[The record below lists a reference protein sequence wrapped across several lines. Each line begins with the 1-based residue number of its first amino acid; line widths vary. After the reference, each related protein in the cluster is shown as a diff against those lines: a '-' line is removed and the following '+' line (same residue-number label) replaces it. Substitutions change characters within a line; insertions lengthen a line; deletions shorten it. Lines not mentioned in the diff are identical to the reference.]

1 MSSHENLYFFNKQGD
16 ALNFRYDETTQLF
29 QGDILFDENSTDT
42 FKTYALYTLERI
54 PSFEFESPGE
64 LGTNKFQLFNEYGL
78 HFYGCKDPLNKQ
90 ITKIEPVNNDPD
102 FYSKWIYA
110 TNFESVFPVGTLI
123 IFNQSL
129 LEFTNPDQTFVVV
142 GTKKNAILII
152 STVDNSTFETTYY
165 SDYSN
170 TSLYVGKTISGIN
183 AVGVYNYIDTNYVN
197 NLSVWNEP
205 NFYDKVYRGK
215 KLNVVNSNINDGI
228 YTIKG
233 PEITDIIH
241 FEYLTTPALLPT
253 NSDLIIEVVLGT
265 DLPKLYDG
273 GLEITADSKILVTDY
288 IYYPTMLKSGQ
299 EFKVVGSVTNENFF
313 TTADTYDFTS
323 NNNIK
328 FYNLDDQ
335 VTFDGKLY
343 QCVQAYTHSHADE
356 TTRFINPGNDNT
368 HWSNPTFIRVN
379 ESTVE
384 ESLLFAQIYLTKE
397 KYYYDYGFTQ
407 SSSVTMAAA
416 AEKYKTDLD
425 IFNVDLYYDK
435 GYLKADL
442 VYPSRYAVVNFY
454 HTQVG
459 PTYSIGDEYRSF
471 ERLIEVN
478 ETLKPEFNYDY
489 SENFKYNIVFTDLDE
504 YGLKIIINKMVYE
517 EQISY
522 VYTGIGLDLPRTID
536 RTLRNWLTR
545 NYITL
550 YKLGINAEL
559 EYTYVAGGPIS
570 SVFFNSIVIK
580 TEYPNVPIDVSSV
593 LVGTTANYFIE
604 HSRVLFNDLG
614 PSLNVKINNKDYIIQ
629 TSNFYVLDINANL
642 LPLNSEIIGATAGTY
657 STIFST
663 GDTAN
668 ISVGVD
674 GKVSSIVLS
683 SVGNIGYS
691 IGATFSLDF
700 GNSSG
705 TSSIIFEVDDRDLQ
719 RKADIPKTLKSWCDL
734 YSNDLKEYGFIISNL
749 NSVLKFDIK
758 QTDVA
763 FDYTITTGKVN
774 LPGLNDY
781 KITKKIRGNHGSLV
795 ASNEVI
801 LSASSSLSFEQ
812 EGFATGM
819 VFSLNNTYWPWMN
832 QEFAIEFLDP
842 LVLNL
847 SYQGP
852 FWDYNNTICNK
863 SPFVTI
869 AFNLG
874 FGQTECDPISAT
886 EGGQF
891 NQYQFSNTQFNINF
905 YPNTYTLSEYEST
918 TNLVD
923 IKYIQLSETV
933 LSLGDDLVVHDSYSG
948 IYITTIT
955 LSGNVNSIK
964 MEFNP
969 INNYVYCLSLNKVWI
984 VDPSTNYL
992 ITSFGLTN
1000 DAVDLLVNPN
1010 NGDVY
1015 ISYSNLSEVH
1025 IFKST
1030 TFNSTPDFPI
1040 STFASTGKMA
1050 YNEFENDI
1058 YVITVDNILRI
1069 DGNTRSL
1076 QVVYNLPGVIDYIL
1090 YEPVNESIFVYDS
1103 TDLYRI
1109 DNGSLSTLS
1118 IPTQTFNDIIFNN
1131 LTGDMN
1137 ISDSSFEVTR
1147 LGLDGSIL
1155 KQTNIANY
1163 GYMALNQYDG
1173 AIYISSQNANSVVVI
1188 DSITQQLV
1196 YQNSLS
1202 APTTKII
1209 YNPDRK
1215 SIWVLQPSFNQIIE
1229 IEVGLNNDATV
1240 VVGTASYI
1248 NDNVYGTLDPNF
1260 EERDDIWL
1268 KTRDYFRRPRENF
1281 TDDYRVQYYWK
1292 WFSDNV
1298 PQFFLYDFSGDQLVR
1313 TTTGSYSYIGP
1324 KPLNNIVLNRNSN
1337 TDVSKVSVSE
1347 YQQTIFDKIE
1357 YSLSYIDDE
1366 VDISTS
1372 VEPLQLFVGFQSQ
1385 NEGALRSILQLYK
1398 KEDINFTIDTKEDTE
1413 VILQTLDVNGPD
1425 KRGLISLSSYS
1436 TEYFTDKGLKP
1447 GQHIVIYLKD
1457 KTSRT
1462 NQYISYNNGTLLKI
1476 REVYSKSLIV
1486 DFFNLTTDILDLEST
1501 TVNHPTVNDVLYLSF
1516 GIKVIDK
1523 EIGRFFTYGQTEEE
1537 DIRHKIE
1544 LGNVGKLISPEDVFI
1559 FKQYDIEEGGIDWVY
1574 LNMKRKEM
1582 LMMKHLIYPYIG
1594 SYKSIINAIN
1604 FFGYNDLQL
1613 NEYYRNIDASSE
1625 NFLKLFKVEIPDIF
1639 DNSVEGWTEN
1649 DFIRHTMPN
1658 DNFEGTN
1665 LFNLT
1670 YFITDKEGNN
1680 TLNYTLDEVIIKLQ
1694 GLKYWLKKNIIPLT
1708 HKILDITGNV
1718 YFTGGTQIQHKLQD
1732 TRIVNIYD
1740 NMTPITSKLNE
1751 AYLMP
1756 VNSGS
1761 TVYNCVLDLY
1771 SIIPDVGADKT
1782 KTGLVVP
1789 PKPFNGKALNLPD
1802 YFTIKIRTYKTYK
1815 EWVPFS
1821 SYGFGD
1827 RVSYYGKLYESVYQ
1841 RVEFNIVT
1849 GVYELVNS
1857 ANKLNSPRKYENVT
1871 PWISS
1876 QSYSETSLVEYNR
1889 DVYVLLSST
1898 QSNTTPYSDFTNNLS
1913 SSTYIWNKVT
1923 EWKEIDWNPVQ
1934 TISEFR
1940 QGNDLLPFNFTLDS
1954 NIDTY
1959 LTVEVV
1965 SDNGYGCIYN
1975 DKKNYEIRGNKD
1987 LIENNQIKDTTGPFV
2002 PFVPINQILVTRTFV
2017 PPNQI
2022 QIEPPPSIYPP
2033 GGSGNNIG
2041 GIGWGL
2047 LQNLAN
2053 QP

>member
-1 MSSHENLYFFNKQGD
+1 MSSHELYFFNKQGD

-64 LGTNKFQLFNEYGL
+64 LGTNKFQLFNEYGF
-78 HFYGCKDPLNKQ
+78 HFYGCKNALNKQ
-90 ITKIEPVNNDPD
+90 IIKIEPVNNDPN
-102 FYSKWIYA
+102 FYSKWIYGS
-110 TNFESVFPVGTLI
+110 NFESVFPVGTLI

-152 STVDNSTFETTYY
+152 STVDNSTFETNYY
-165 SDYSN
+165 GDYSN
-170 TSLYVGKTISGIN
+170 TNLYTGKTISGIN

-197 NLSVWNEP
+197 NLSPWNEP

-215 KLNVVNSNINDGI
+215 KLNVVNSKLNDGI

-241 FEYLTTPALLPT
+241 FEYSTNPVLLPSG
-253 NSDLIIEVVLGT
+253 SDLIIEVVLGT

-273 GLEITADSKILVTDY
+273 GLEITADGKILVVDY
-288 IYYPTMLKSGQ
+288 LHYPRVLKSRQ
-299 EFKVVGSVTNENFF
+299 EFKVVGSFTNENFF
-313 TTADTYDFTS
+313 TVADIFDFTS

-328 FYNLDDQ
+328 FYNVDDQ

-343 QCVQAYTHSHADE
+343 QCVQSYTHSHVDD
-356 TTRFINPGNDNT
+356 TTKFINPGNDNS
-368 HWSNPTFIRVN
+368 HWSNPTYIRVN
-379 ESTVE
+379 ESTVV
-384 ESLLFAQIYLTKE
+384 ESLLFTQIYLTRD

-407 SSSVTMAAA
+407 SSSATLASA
-416 AEKYKTDLD
+416 AEKYKDDLS

-435 GYLKADL
+435 SYLKADL

-459 PTYSIGDEYRSF
+459 PTYSIGSEYRAF

-517 EQISY
+517 EEISY

-545 NYITL
+545 NYISL

-604 HSRVLFNDLG
+604 HSRVLFNNLG
-614 PSLNVKINNKDYIIQ
+614 PSLNVKINNKDHIVQ
-629 TSNFYVLDINANL
+629 STTSSL
-642 LPLNSEIIGATAGTY
+642 STATA
-657 STIFST
+657 
-663 GDTAN
+663 
-668 ISVGVD
+668 SV
-674 GKVSSIVLS
+674 
-683 SVGNIGYS
+683 
-691 IGATFSLDF
+691 F
-700 GNSSG
+700 
-705 TSSIIFEVDDRDLQ
+705 
-719 RKADIPKTLKSWCDL
+719 DIPLTLKSWVDL
-734 YSNDLKEYGFIISNL
+734 YSNDLKEYGFLISNI

-758 QTDVA
+758 QTDVT

-781 KITKKIRGNHGSLV
+781 KITKKIKGNQGTLV

-819 VFSLNNTYWPWMN
+819 VFSLNNTYWPLMN
-832 QEFAIEFLDP
+832 QEFAVEFLDP
-842 LVLNL
+842 HVLNL

-874 FGQTECDPISAT
+874 FGQTECDPISST
-886 EGGQF
+886 GGGQF
-891 NQYQFSNTQFNINF
+891 NQYQFSDTQFNINF
-905 YPNTYTLSEYEST
+905 YPNTYAVSEYEST

-923 IKYIQLSETV
+923 IKYIQLSETI
-933 LSLGDDLVVHDSYSG
+933 LSLGDELVVHDSYSG
-948 IYITTIT
+948 TYITTIT
-955 LSGNVNSIK
+955 LPGNVNSIK

-969 INNYVYCLSLNKVWI
+969 INNYIYCLSLNKVYI

-992 ITSFGLTN
+992 LTSFSLAY
-1000 DAVDLLVNPN
+1000 DAVDLIVNPN

-1015 ISYSNLSEVH
+1015 ISYSNLSKVH

-1030 TFNSTPDFPI
+1030 TFNSVQDYTVD
-1040 STFASTGKMA
+1040 STFGNTGKMA

-1058 YVITVDNILRI
+1058 YVVTVDNILRI
-1069 DGNTRSL
+1069 DGNTRQL
-1076 QVVYNLPGVIDYIL
+1076 QVVYNLLGAINNIV
-1090 YEPVNESIFVYDS
+1090 YEPANESIFVYG
-1103 TDLYRI
+1103 TAGLYKI
-1109 DNGSLSTLS
+1109 DNGVIDLLS
-1118 IPTQTFNDIIFNN
+1118 IPTQVFNDIIYNN

-1137 ISDSSFEVTR
+1137 ISDSSFEVTK

-1155 KQTNIANY
+1155 KQTDIANY

-1173 AIYISSQNANSVVVI
+1173 AIYISSQNGNSVVVI

-1196 YQNSLS
+1196 YLNSL
-1202 APTTKII
+1202 AVPTTKII

-1215 SIWVLQPSFNQIIE
+1215 SMWVLQPSFNQIVE
-1229 IEVGLNNDATV
+1229 ILVELNNDAIV
-1240 VVGTASYI
+1240 VTATASYI
-1248 NDNVYGTLDPNF
+1248 NDNLYGTLDPNF
-1260 EERDDIWL
+1260 KERDDMWL

-1281 TDDYRVQYYWK
+1281 TNDYRVEYYWK

-1298 PQFFLYDFSGDQLVR
+1298 PQFFLYDFSGEQLSR
-1313 TTTGSYSYIGP
+1313 TTTGSYSYVGP
-1324 KPLNNIVLNRNSN
+1324 TPLNNIVLNRNSN
-1337 TDVSKVSVSE
+1337 TDISKVSISE

-1398 KEDINFTIDTKEDTE
+1398 REDINFTIDTKEETE
-1413 VILQTLDVNGPD
+1413 IILQTLDINGLD
-1425 KRGLISLSSYS
+1425 KRGLISLSNYS
-1436 TEYFTDKGLKP
+1436 TEYFTDKGLKA
-1447 GQHIVIYLKD
+1447 GQHIVIYIKD
-1457 KTSRT
+1457 KTSHI

-1476 REVYSKSLIV
+1476 REVYSKSIIV
-1486 DFFNLTTDILDLEST
+1486 DFFNLATDMLELEST
-1501 TVNHPTVNDVLYLSF
+1501 TVNHPTVNDTLYLSF
-1516 GIKVIDK
+1516 GIKVVDK

-1544 LGNVGKLISPEDVFI
+1544 LGNVGKLISPDDVFI

-1613 NEYYRNIDASSE
+1613 NEYYRNIDASSA
-1625 NFLKLFKVEIPDIF
+1625 NFLQLFKVEIPDIF

-1649 DFIRHTMPN
+1649 DFIKHTMPN
-1658 DNFEGTN
+1658 DNFEDTN

-1708 HKILDITGNV
+1708 HKILDITGSA

-1740 NMTPITSKLNE
+1740 NMTPITFKLNE

-1761 TVYNCVLDLY
+1761 TVYNCVLDFY

-1782 KTGLVVP
+1782 KTGLVIP
-1789 PKPFNGKALNLPD
+1789 PKPFNGKILNLPD
-1802 YFTIKIRTYKTYK
+1802 YFNIKIRTYKTYK
-1815 EWVPFS
+1815 EWAPFV
-1821 SYGFGD
+1821 SYDFGD
-1827 RVSYYGKLYESVYQ
+1827 RVTYYGKLYESVYQ
-1841 RVEFNIVT
+1841 TVAFNNVS
-1849 GVYELVNS
+1849 GVYELVTS
-1857 ANKLNSPRKYENVT
+1857 SNKTNSPRNYELVT
-1871 PWISS
+1871 PWVSNK
-1876 QSYSETSLVEYNR
+1876 SYLETSLVKYNR
-1889 DVYVLLSST
+1889 DIYELLSTTQST
-1898 QSNTTPYSDFTNNLS
+1898 ITPYSNFTSNLQSNT
-1913 SSTYIWNKVT
+1913 YIWKNIT
-1923 EWKEIDWNPVQ
+1923 EWREIDWDSVQ

-1940 QGNDLLPFNFTLDS
+1940 QGVDLLPFNFTIDS
-1954 NIDTY
+1954 NIDPFITI
-1959 LTVEVV
+1959 EVT
-1965 SDNGYGCIYN
+1965 SDNGYGCVYS
-1975 DKKNYEIRGNKD
+1975 DKKNYEIRGLKD
-1987 LIENNQIKDTTGPFV
+1987 LTDPYKPIETIGPFV
-2002 PFVPINQILVTRTFV
+2002 PIVINTTLPTPPTRRSSFSFLSTEEFIIF
-2017 PPNQI
+2017 P
-2022 QIEPPPSIYPP
+2022 
-2033 GGSGNNIG
+2033 
-2041 GIGWGL
+2041 
-2047 LQNLAN
+2047 
-2053 QP
+2053 

>member
-54 PSFEFESPGE
+54 PSFDFESPGE
-64 LGTNKFQLFNEYGL
+64 LGTNKFQLFNEYGFQ
-78 HFYGCKDPLNKQ
+78 FYGCTNSLNKQ
-90 ITKIEPVNNDPD
+90 INKIEPVNNDPD
-102 FYSKWIYA
+102 FYSKWIYGN
-110 TNFESVFPVGTLI
+110 NFESIFPVGTLI

-129 LEFTNPDQTFVVV
+129 LEFTNPEQTFVVV

-165 SDYSN
+165 GDYSDN
-170 TSLYVGKTISGIN
+170 SFYVGKTISGIN
-183 AVGVYNYIDTNYVN
+183 AVGIYNYIDTNYVN
-197 NLSVWNEP
+197 NLSPWNEP

-241 FEYLTTPALLPT
+241 FEYLTSPALLPT

-273 GLEITADSKILVTDY
+273 GLEITADGKILVTDY
-288 IYYPTMLKSGQ
+288 IHYPTALKSGQ

-313 TTADTYDFTS
+313 TTVDTYDFTS

-335 VTFDGKLY
+335 VTFNGKLY
-343 QCVQAYTHSHADE
+343 QCVLAYTHSHVDE
-356 TTRFINPGNDNT
+356 TTRFINPSNDNI
-368 HWSNPTFIRVN
+368 HWSNPTYIRVN
-379 ESTVE
+379 ESTVD

-407 SSSVTMAAA
+407 SSSATLAGA
-416 AEKYKTDLD
+416 AEKYKTDLS

-435 GYLKADL
+435 GYLKGDL

-478 ETLKPEFNYDY
+478 ETLLPEFNYDY

-517 EQISY
+517 EEISY

-559 EYTYVAGGPIS
+559 EYTYVPGSPIS

-604 HSRVLFNDLG
+604 HSRVLFNNLG
-614 PSLNVKINNKDYIIQ
+614 PSLNIKINNKDYIVQ
-629 TSNFYVLDINANL
+629 STTSSL
-642 LPLNSEIIGATAGTY
+642 STATA
-657 STIFST
+657 
-663 GDTAN
+663 
-668 ISVGVD
+668 SV
-674 GKVSSIVLS
+674 
-683 SVGNIGYS
+683 
-691 IGATFSLDF
+691 F
-700 GNSSG
+700 
-705 TSSIIFEVDDRDLQ
+705 
-719 RKADIPKTLKSWCDL
+719 DIPLTLKSWVDL
-734 YSNDLKEYGFIISNL
+734 YSNDLKEYGFFISNI

-763 FDYTITTGKVN
+763 FDYTIITGKVN
-774 LPGLNDY
+774 LPGLDDY
-781 KITKKIRGNHGSLV
+781 RITKKIKGNQGTLV
-795 ASNEVI
+795 TSNEVI
-801 LSASSSLSFEQ
+801 LSATSSLSFEQ

-842 LVLNL
+842 HVLNL

-874 FGQTECDPISAT
+874 FGQTECDPISST
-886 EGGQF
+886 GGGQF
-891 NQYQFSNTQFNINF
+891 NQYQFSDTQFNINF
-905 YPNTYTLSEYEST
+905 YPNTYTVTEYEST

-933 LSLGDDLVVHDSYSG
+933 LSLGDDLVIHDSYSG
-948 IYITTIT
+948 TYITTIT
-955 LSGNVNSIK
+955 LAGNTDSIK

-992 ITSFGLTN
+992 LTSFSLVYN
-1000 DAVDLLVNPN
+1000 AVDLLVNPDS
-1010 NGDVY
+1010 GDVY
-1015 ISYSNLSEVH
+1015 ISYSNLSKVH

-1030 TFNSTPDFPI
+1030 TFNSVQDYTVDSVFG
-1040 STFASTGKMA
+1040 STGKMC

-1058 YVITVDNILRI
+1058 YVVTVDNILRI
-1069 DGNTRSL
+1069 NGNTRQL
-1076 QVVYNLPGVIDYIL
+1076 QTVYNLPGVIDYIL
-1090 YEPVNESIFVYDS
+1090 YEPANESIFLYDS
-1103 TDLYRI
+1103 TNLYKI
-1109 DNGSLSTLS
+1109 DNGTLVSLSVT
-1118 IPTQTFNDIIFNN
+1118 TQVFNDIIFNN

-1137 ISDSSFEVTR
+1137 ISDSSFDVTK
-1147 LGLDGSIL
+1147 LALDGSIL
-1155 KQTNIANY
+1155 RQTNIANY

-1173 AIYISSQNANSVVVI
+1173 AIYISSQNGNSVVVI

-1196 YQNSLS
+1196 YLNSLA

-1215 SIWVLQPSFNQIIE
+1215 SMWVLQPSFNQIVE
-1229 IEVGLNNDATV
+1229 IVVELNNDATV
-1240 VVGTASYI
+1240 IVATASYI
-1248 NDNVYGTLDPNF
+1248 SDNLYGTLDPNF
-1260 EERDDIWL
+1260 KERDDMWL

-1298 PQFFLYDFSGDQLVR
+1298 PQFFLYDFSGDQLSR
-1313 TTTGSYSYIGP
+1313 TTTGSYSYIGQT
-1324 KPLNNIVLNRNSN
+1324 PLNNIVLNRNSN
-1337 TDVSKVSVSE
+1337 TDISKVSISE

-1398 KEDINFTIDTKEDTE
+1398 KEDINFTIETKEDTE

-1425 KRGLISLSSYS
+1425 KRGLISISSYS

-1457 KTSRT
+1457 KTSHI
-1462 NQYISYNNGTLLKI
+1462 NQYLSYNNGTLLKI

-1486 DFFNLTTDILDLEST
+1486 DFFNLTTDILELEST
-1501 TVNHPTVNDVLYLSF
+1501 TVNHPTENDVLYLSF

-1544 LGNVGKLISPEDVFI
+1544 LGNVGKLISPDDVFI

-1613 NEYYRNIDASSE
+1613 NEYYRNIDASSA
-1625 NFLKLFKVEIPDIF
+1625 NFLKFFKVEIPDIF

-1649 DFIRHTMPN
+1649 DFIKHTMPN
-1658 DNFEGTN
+1658 DNFEDTN

-1708 HKILDITGNV
+1708 HKILDITGNA

-1740 NMTPITSKLNE
+1740 NMTPITSKLDE

-1761 TVYNCVLDLY
+1761 TVYNCVLDFY
-1771 SIIPDVGADKT
+1771 SIIPEVGADKT
-1782 KTGLVVP
+1782 KNGLVIP
-1789 PKPFNGKALNLPD
+1789 PKPFNGKILNLPD

-1815 EWVPFS
+1815 EWAPFV
-1821 SYGFGD
+1821 SYDFGD
-1827 RVSYYGKLYESVYQ
+1827 RVTYYGKLYESIYQ
-1841 RVEFNIVT
+1841 TVEFNNLT
-1849 GVYELVNS
+1849 RVYELVQS
-1857 ANKLNSPRKYENVT
+1857 TNKVNSPRKYENVT
-1871 PWISS
+1871 SWVSN
-1876 QSYSETSLVEYNR
+1876 QSYLETSLVEYNR
-1889 DVYVLLSST
+1889 DIYVLLSPT

-1913 SSTYIWNKVT
+1913 SGTYIWKNVT
-1923 EWKEIDWNPVQ
+1923 EWKEIDWDPVQ

-1954 NIDTY
+1954 NIDPFV
-1959 LTVEVV
+1959 TVEVI

-1975 DKKNYEIRGNKD
+1975 DKKNYEIRGLKD
-1987 LIENNQIKDTTGPFV
+1987 LVEPYKPIETIGPFE
-2002 PFVPINQILVTRTFV
+2002 PIIINTNTPTLPRRSFS
-2017 PPNQI
+2017 
-2022 QIEPPPSIYPP
+2022 SIF
-2033 GGSGNNIG
+2033 
-2041 GIGWGL
+2041 
-2047 LQNLAN
+2047 LQEEVIDEIIR
-2053 QP
+2053 P

>member
-64 LGTNKFQLFNEYGL
+64 LGTNKFQLFNEYGF
-78 HFYGCKDPLNKQ
+78 HFYGCKNALNKK
-90 ITKIEPVNNDPD
+90 IIKIEPVNNDPN
-102 FYSKWIYA
+102 FYSKWIYGS
-110 TNFESVFPVGTLI
+110 NFESVFPVGTLI

-152 STVDNSTFETTYY
+152 STVDNSTFETNYY
-165 SDYSN
+165 GDYSN
-170 TSLYVGKTISGIN
+170 TNLYASKTISGID

-197 NLSVWNEP
+197 NLSPWNEP

-215 KLNVVNSNINDGI
+215 KLNIVNSKLNDGI

-241 FEYLTTPALLPT
+241 FEYLTNPVLLPSG
-253 NSDLIIEVVLGT
+253 SDLIIEVVLGT

-273 GLEITADSKILVTDY
+273 GLEITADGKILVVDY
-288 IYYPTMLKSGQ
+288 LHYPRVLKSGQ

-313 TTADTYDFTS
+313 TVADIFDFTS

-328 FYNLDDQ
+328 FYNVDDQ

-343 QCVQAYTHSHADE
+343 QCVQSYTHSHVDD
-356 TTRFINPGNDNT
+356 TTKFINPGNDNS
-368 HWSNPTFIRVN
+368 HWSNPTYIRVN
-379 ESTVE
+379 ESTVV
-384 ESLLFAQIYLTKE
+384 ESLLFAQIYLTRD

-407 SSSVTMAAA
+407 SSSATLASA
-416 AEKYKTDLD
+416 AEKYKDDLS

-435 GYLKADL
+435 SYLKADL

-459 PTYSIGDEYRSF
+459 PTYSIGTEYRAF

-545 NYITL
+545 NYISL

-604 HSRVLFNDLG
+604 HSRVLFNNLG
-614 PSLNVKINNKDYIIQ
+614 PSLNVKINNKDHIVQ
-629 TSNFYVLDINANL
+629 STTSSL
-642 LPLNSEIIGATAGTY
+642 STATA
-657 STIFST
+657 
-663 GDTAN
+663 
-668 ISVGVD
+668 SV
-674 GKVSSIVLS
+674 
-683 SVGNIGYS
+683 
-691 IGATFSLDF
+691 F
-700 GNSSG
+700 
-705 TSSIIFEVDDRDLQ
+705 
-719 RKADIPKTLKSWCDL
+719 DIPLTLKSWVDL
-734 YSNDLKEYGFIISNL
+734 YSNDLKEYGFLISNI

-781 KITKKIRGNHGSLV
+781 KITKKIKGNQGTLV

-819 VFSLNNTYWPWMN
+819 VFSLNNTYWPLMN
-832 QEFAIEFLDP
+832 QEFAVEFLDP
-842 LVLNL
+842 HVLNL

-874 FGQTECDPISAT
+874 FGQTECDPISST
-886 EGGQF
+886 GGGQF
-891 NQYQFSNTQFNINF
+891 NQYQFSDTQFNINF
-905 YPNTYTLSEYEST
+905 YPNTYTVNEYEST

-923 IKYIQLSETV
+923 IKYIQLSETI

-948 IYITTIT
+948 TYITTIT
-955 LSGNVNSIK
+955 LPNNTQSIK

-969 INNYVYCLSLNKVWI
+969 INNYIYCLSLNKVYI

-992 ITSFGLTN
+992 LTSFSLAY
-1000 DAVDLLVNPN
+1000 DAVDLIVNPV

-1015 ISYSNLSEVH
+1015 ISYSNLVH

-1030 TFNSTPDFPI
+1030 TFNSVPDFPSII
-1040 STFASTGKMA
+1040 SNFGNTGKMT

-1058 YVITVDNILRI
+1058 YVVTVDNVLRI
-1069 DGNTRSL
+1069 DGNTRVL
-1076 QVVYNLPGVIDYIL
+1076 QPGNSYYNIPGVINNIL
-1090 YEPVNESIFVYDS
+1090 YEPANESIFVYGS
-1103 TDLYRI
+1103 AGLYKI
-1109 DNGSLSTLS
+1109 DNGSLNLLS
-1118 IPTQTFNDIIFNN
+1118 IPTQIFNDIIYNN

-1137 ISDSSFEVTR
+1137 ISDSSFEVTK

-1155 KQTNIANY
+1155 KQTDIANY

-1173 AIYISSQNANSVVVI
+1173 AIYISSQNGSSVVVV

-1196 YQNSLS
+1196 YLNSLG

-1215 SIWVLQPSFNQIIE
+1215 SMWILQPSFNQIVE
-1229 IEVGLNNDATV
+1229 ILVELNNDAIV
-1240 VVGTASYI
+1240 VTATASYI
-1248 NDNVYGTLDPNF
+1248 NDNLYGTLDPNF
-1260 EERDDIWL
+1260 KERDDMWL

-1281 TDDYRVQYYWK
+1281 TNDYRVEYYWK

-1298 PQFFLYDFSGDQLVR
+1298 PQFFLYDFSGEQLSR
-1313 TTTGSYSYIGP
+1313 TTTGSYSYVGP
-1324 KPLNNIVLNRNSN
+1324 TPLNNIVLNRNSN
-1337 TDVSKVSVSE
+1337 TDISKISISE

-1398 KEDINFTIDTKEDTE
+1398 REDINFTIDTKEETE
-1413 VILQTLDVNGPD
+1413 IILQTLDINGPD
-1425 KRGLISLSSYS
+1425 KRGLISLSNYS
-1436 TEYFTDKGLKP
+1436 TEYFTDKGLKA
-1447 GQHIVIYLKD
+1447 GQHIVIYIKD
-1457 KTSRT
+1457 KTSHI

-1476 REVYSKSLIV
+1476 REVYSKSIIV
-1486 DFFNLTTDILDLEST
+1486 DFFNLATDMLELEST
-1501 TVNHPTVNDVLYLSF
+1501 TVNHPTVNDTLYLSF
-1516 GIKVIDK
+1516 GIKVVDK

-1544 LGNVGKLISPEDVFI
+1544 LGNVGKLISPDDVFI

-1613 NEYYRNIDASSE
+1613 NEYYRNIDASSA
-1625 NFLKLFKVEIPDIF
+1625 NFLQLFKVEIPDIF

-1649 DFIRHTMPN
+1649 DFIKHTMPN
-1658 DNFEGTN
+1658 DNFEDTN

-1708 HKILDITGNV
+1708 HKILDITGSA

-1740 NMTPITSKLNE
+1740 NMTPITFKLNE

-1761 TVYNCVLDLY
+1761 TVYNCVLDFY

-1782 KTGLVVP
+1782 KTGLVIP
-1789 PKPFNGKALNLPD
+1789 PKPFNGKILNLPD
-1802 YFTIKIRTYKTYK
+1802 YFNIKIRTYKTYK
-1815 EWVPFS
+1815 EWAPFV
-1821 SYGFGD
+1821 SYDFGD
-1827 RVSYYGKLYESVYQ
+1827 RVTYYGKLYESVYQ
-1841 RVEFNIVT
+1841 TVAFNNVS
-1849 GVYELVNS
+1849 GVYELAAS
-1857 ANKLNSPRKYENVT
+1857 TNKTNSPRNYELVT
-1871 PWISS
+1871 PWVSN
-1876 QSYSETSLVEYNR
+1876 QSYLETSLVKYNR
-1889 DVYVLLSST
+1889 DIYELLSTTQST
-1898 QSNTTPYSDFTNNLS
+1898 ITPYSNFTSNLQSNT
-1913 SSTYIWNKVT
+1913 YIWKNIT
-1923 EWKEIDWNPVQ
+1923 EWREIDWDSVQ

-1940 QGNDLLPFNFTLDS
+1940 QGDDLLPFNFTIDS
-1954 NIDTY
+1954 NIDPFITI
-1959 LTVEVV
+1959 EVT
-1965 SDNGYGCIYN
+1965 SDNGYGCVYS
-1975 DKKNYEIRGNKD
+1975 DKKNYEIRGLKD
-1987 LIENNQIKDTTGPFV
+1987 LTEPYKPIETIGPFV
-2002 PFVPINQILVTRTFV
+2002 PIVINTTLPTR
-2017 PPNQI
+2017 PPRRSSFSFLSTEEVMI
-2022 QIEPPPSIYPP
+2022 FP
-2033 GGSGNNIG
+2033 
-2041 GIGWGL
+2041 
-2047 LQNLAN
+2047 
-2053 QP
+2053 

>member
-64 LGTNKFQLFNEYGL
+64 LGTNKFQLFNEYGF
-78 HFYGCKDPLNKQ
+78 HFYGCKNALNKK
-90 ITKIEPVNNDPD
+90 IIKIEPVNNDPN
-102 FYSKWIYA
+102 FYSKWIYGS
-110 TNFESVFPVGTLI
+110 NFESVFPVGTLI

-152 STVDNSTFETTYY
+152 STVDNSTFETNYY
-165 SDYSN
+165 GDYSN
-170 TSLYVGKTISGIN
+170 TNLYASKTISGID

-197 NLSVWNEP
+197 NLSPWNEP

-215 KLNVVNSNINDGI
+215 KLNIVNSKLNDGI

-241 FEYLTTPALLPT
+241 FEYLTNPVLLPSG
-253 NSDLIIEVVLGT
+253 SDLIIEVVLGT

-273 GLEITADSKILVTDY
+273 GLEITADGKILVVDY
-288 IYYPTMLKSGQ
+288 LHYPRVLKSGQ

-313 TTADTYDFTS
+313 TVADIFDFTS

-328 FYNLDDQ
+328 FYNVDDQ

-343 QCVQAYTHSHADE
+343 QCVQSYTHSHVDD
-356 TTRFINPGNDNT
+356 TTKFINPGNDNS
-368 HWSNPTFIRVN
+368 HWSNPTYIRVN
-379 ESTVE
+379 ESTVV
-384 ESLLFAQIYLTKE
+384 ESLLFAQIYLTRD

-407 SSSVTMAAA
+407 SSSATLASA
-416 AEKYKTDLD
+416 AEKYKDDLS

-435 GYLKADL
+435 SYLKADL

-459 PTYSIGDEYRSF
+459 PTYSIGTEYRAF

-545 NYITL
+545 NYIGL

-604 HSRVLFNDLG
+604 HSRVLFNNLG
-614 PSLNVKINNKDYIIQ
+614 PSLNVKINNKDHIVQ
-629 TSNFYVLDINANL
+629 STTSSL
-642 LPLNSEIIGATAGTY
+642 STATA
-657 STIFST
+657 SIF
-663 GDTAN
+663 
-668 ISVGVD
+668 
-674 GKVSSIVLS
+674 
-683 SVGNIGYS
+683 
-691 IGATFSLDF
+691 
-700 GNSSG
+700 
-705 TSSIIFEVDDRDLQ
+705 
-719 RKADIPKTLKSWCDL
+719 DIPLTLKSWVDL
-734 YSNDLKEYGFIISNL
+734 YSNDLKEYGFLISNI

-781 KITKKIRGNHGSLV
+781 KITKKIKGNQGTLV

-819 VFSLNNTYWPWMN
+819 VFSLNNTYWPLMN
-832 QEFAIEFLDP
+832 QEFAVEFLDP
-842 LVLNL
+842 HVLNL

-874 FGQTECDPISAT
+874 FGQTECDPISST
-886 EGGQF
+886 GGGQF
-891 NQYQFSNTQFNINF
+891 NQYQFSDTQFNINF
-905 YPNTYTLSEYEST
+905 YPNTYTVNEYEST

-923 IKYIQLSETV
+923 IKYIQLSETI

-948 IYITTIT
+948 TYITTIT
-955 LSGNVNSIK
+955 LPNNTQSIK

-969 INNYVYCLSLNKVWI
+969 INNYIYCLSLNKVYI

-992 ITSFGLTN
+992 LTSFSLAY
-1000 DAVDLLVNPN
+1000 DAVDLIVNPV

-1015 ISYSNLSEVH
+1015 ISYSNLVH

-1030 TFNSTPDFPI
+1030 TFNSVPDFPSII
-1040 STFASTGKMA
+1040 SNFGNTGKMT

-1058 YVITVDNILRI
+1058 YVVTVDNVLRI
-1069 DGNTRSL
+1069 DGNTRVL
-1076 QVVYNLPGVIDYIL
+1076 QPGNSYYNIPGVINNIL
-1090 YEPVNESIFVYDS
+1090 YEPANESIFVYGS
-1103 TDLYRI
+1103 AGLYKI
-1109 DNGSLSTLS
+1109 DNGSLNLLS
-1118 IPTQTFNDIIFNN
+1118 IPTQIFNDIIYNN

-1137 ISDSSFEVTR
+1137 ISDSSFEVTK

-1155 KQTNIANY
+1155 KQTDIANY

-1173 AIYISSQNANSVVVI
+1173 AIYISSQNGSSVVVV

-1196 YQNSLS
+1196 YLNSLG

-1215 SIWVLQPSFNQIIE
+1215 SMWILQPSFNQIVE
-1229 IEVGLNNDATV
+1229 ILVELNNDAIV
-1240 VVGTASYI
+1240 VTATASYI
-1248 NDNVYGTLDPNF
+1248 NDNLYGTLDPNF
-1260 EERDDIWL
+1260 KERDDMWL

-1281 TDDYRVQYYWK
+1281 TNDYRVEYYWK

-1298 PQFFLYDFSGDQLVR
+1298 PQFFLYDFSGEQLSR
-1313 TTTGSYSYIGP
+1313 TTTGSYSYVGP
-1324 KPLNNIVLNRNSN
+1324 TPLNNIVLNRNSN
-1337 TDVSKVSVSE
+1337 TDISKISISE

-1398 KEDINFTIDTKEDTE
+1398 REDINFTNDTKEETE
-1413 VILQTLDVNGPD
+1413 IILQTLDINGPD
-1425 KRGLISLSSYS
+1425 KRGLISLSNYS
-1436 TEYFTDKGLKP
+1436 TEYFTDKGLKA
-1447 GQHIVIYLKD
+1447 GQHIVIYIKD
-1457 KTSRT
+1457 KTSHI

-1476 REVYSKSLIV
+1476 REVYSKSIIV
-1486 DFFNLTTDILDLEST
+1486 DFFNLATDMLELEST
-1501 TVNHPTVNDVLYLSF
+1501 TVNHPTVNDTLYLSF
-1516 GIKVIDK
+1516 GIKVVDK

-1544 LGNVGKLISPEDVFI
+1544 LGNVGKLISPDDVFI

-1613 NEYYRNIDASSE
+1613 NEYYRNIDASSA
-1625 NFLKLFKVEIPDIF
+1625 NFLQLFKVEIPDIF

-1649 DFIRHTMPN
+1649 DFIKHTMPN
-1658 DNFEGTN
+1658 DNFEDTN

-1708 HKILDITGNV
+1708 HKILDITGSA

-1740 NMTPITSKLNE
+1740 NMTPITFKLNE

-1761 TVYNCVLDLY
+1761 TVYNCVLDFY

-1782 KTGLVVP
+1782 KTGLVIP
-1789 PKPFNGKALNLPD
+1789 PKPFNGKILNLPD
-1802 YFTIKIRTYKTYK
+1802 YFNIKIRTYKTYK
-1815 EWVPFS
+1815 EWAPFV
-1821 SYGFGD
+1821 SYDFGD
-1827 RVSYYGKLYESVYQ
+1827 RVTYYGKLYESVYQ
-1841 RVEFNIVT
+1841 TVAFNNVS
-1849 GVYELVNS
+1849 GVYELAAS
-1857 ANKLNSPRKYENVT
+1857 TNKTNSPRNYELVT
-1871 PWISS
+1871 PWVSN
-1876 QSYSETSLVEYNR
+1876 QSYLETSLVKYNR
-1889 DVYVLLSST
+1889 DIYELLSTTQST
-1898 QSNTTPYSDFTNNLS
+1898 ITPYSNFTSNLQSNT
-1913 SSTYIWNKVT
+1913 YIWKNIT
-1923 EWKEIDWNPVQ
+1923 EWREIDWDSVQ

-1940 QGNDLLPFNFTLDS
+1940 QGDDLLPFNFTIDS
-1954 NIDTY
+1954 NIDPFITI
-1959 LTVEVV
+1959 EVT
-1965 SDNGYGCIYN
+1965 SDNGYGCVYS
-1975 DKKNYEIRGNKD
+1975 DKKNYEIRGLKD
-1987 LIENNQIKDTTGPFV
+1987 LTEPYKPIETIGPFV
-2002 PFVPINQILVTRTFV
+2002 PIVINTTLPTR
-2017 PPNQI
+2017 PPRRSSFSFLSTEEVMI
-2022 QIEPPPSIYPP
+2022 FP
-2033 GGSGNNIG
+2033 
-2041 GIGWGL
+2041 
-2047 LQNLAN
+2047 
-2053 QP
+2053 

>member
-1 MSSHENLYFFNKQGD
+1 MSSHELYFFNKQGD

-64 LGTNKFQLFNEYGL
+64 LGTNKFQLFNEYGF
-78 HFYGCKDPLNKQ
+78 HFYGCKNALNKQ
-90 ITKIEPVNNDPD
+90 IIKIEPVNNDPN
-102 FYSKWIYA
+102 FYSKWIYGS
-110 TNFESVFPVGTLI
+110 NFESVFPVGTLI

-152 STVDNSTFETTYY
+152 STVDNSTFETNYY
-165 SDYSN
+165 GDYSN
-170 TSLYVGKTISGIN
+170 TNLYTGKTISGIN

-197 NLSVWNEP
+197 NLSPWNEP

-215 KLNVVNSNINDGI
+215 KLNVVNSKLNDGI

-241 FEYLTTPALLPT
+241 FEYSTNPVLLPSG
-253 NSDLIIEVVLGT
+253 SDLIIEVVLGT

-273 GLEITADSKILVTDY
+273 GLEITADGKILVVDY
-288 IYYPTMLKSGQ
+288 LHYPRVLKSRQ
-299 EFKVVGSVTNENFF
+299 EFKVVGSFTNENFF
-313 TTADTYDFTS
+313 TVADIFDFTS

-328 FYNLDDQ
+328 FYNVDDQ

-343 QCVQAYTHSHADE
+343 QCVQSYTHSHVDD
-356 TTRFINPGNDNT
+356 TTKFINPGNDNS
-368 HWSNPTFIRVN
+368 HWSNPTYIRVN
-379 ESTVE
+379 ESTVV
-384 ESLLFAQIYLTKE
+384 ESLLFTQIYLTRD

-407 SSSVTMAAA
+407 SSSATLASA
-416 AEKYKTDLD
+416 AEKYKDDLS

-435 GYLKADL
+435 SYLKADL

-459 PTYSIGDEYRSF
+459 PTYSIGSEYRAF

-517 EQISY
+517 EEISY

-545 NYITL
+545 NYISL

-604 HSRVLFNDLG
+604 HSRVLFNNLG
-614 PSLNVKINNKDYIIQ
+614 PSLNVKINNKDHIVQ
-629 TSNFYVLDINANL
+629 STTSSL
-642 LPLNSEIIGATAGTY
+642 STATA
-657 STIFST
+657 
-663 GDTAN
+663 
-668 ISVGVD
+668 SV
-674 GKVSSIVLS
+674 
-683 SVGNIGYS
+683 
-691 IGATFSLDF
+691 F
-700 GNSSG
+700 
-705 TSSIIFEVDDRDLQ
+705 
-719 RKADIPKTLKSWCDL
+719 DIPLTLKSWVDL
-734 YSNDLKEYGFIISNL
+734 YSNDLKEYGFLISNI

-758 QTDVA
+758 QTDVT

-781 KITKKIRGNHGSLV
+781 KITKKIKGNQGTLV

-819 VFSLNNTYWPWMN
+819 VFSLNNTYWPLMN
-832 QEFAIEFLDP
+832 QEFAVEFLDP
-842 LVLNL
+842 HVLNL

-874 FGQTECDPISAT
+874 FGQTECDPISST
-886 EGGQF
+886 GGGQF
-891 NQYQFSNTQFNINF
+891 NQYQFSDTQFNINF
-905 YPNTYTLSEYEST
+905 YPNTYAVSEYEST

-923 IKYIQLSETV
+923 IKYIQLSETI
-933 LSLGDDLVVHDSYSG
+933 LSLGDELVVHDSYSG
-948 IYITTIT
+948 TYITTIT
-955 LSGNVNSIK
+955 LPGNVNSIK

-969 INNYVYCLSLNKVWI
+969 INNYIYCLSLNKVYI

-992 ITSFGLTN
+992 LTSFSLAY
-1000 DAVDLLVNPN
+1000 DAVDLIVNPN

-1015 ISYSNLSEVH
+1015 ISYSNLSKVH

-1030 TFNSTPDFPI
+1030 TFNSVQDYTVD
-1040 STFASTGKMA
+1040 STFGNTGKMA

-1058 YVITVDNILRI
+1058 YVVTVDNILRI
-1069 DGNTRSL
+1069 DGNTRQL
-1076 QVVYNLPGVIDYIL
+1076 QVVYNLLGAINNIV
-1090 YEPVNESIFVYDS
+1090 YEPANESIFVYG
-1103 TDLYRI
+1103 TAGLYKI
-1109 DNGSLSTLS
+1109 DNGVIDLLS
-1118 IPTQTFNDIIFNN
+1118 IPTQVFNDIIYNN

-1137 ISDSSFEVTR
+1137 ISDSSFEVTK

-1155 KQTNIANY
+1155 KQTDIANY

-1173 AIYISSQNANSVVVI
+1173 AIYISSQNGNSVVVI

-1196 YQNSLS
+1196 YLNSL
-1202 APTTKII
+1202 AVPTTKII

-1215 SIWVLQPSFNQIIE
+1215 SMWVLQPSFNQIVE
-1229 IEVGLNNDATV
+1229 ILVELNNDAIV
-1240 VVGTASYI
+1240 VTATASYI
-1248 NDNVYGTLDPNF
+1248 NDNLYGTLDPNF
-1260 EERDDIWL
+1260 KERDDMWL

-1281 TDDYRVQYYWK
+1281 TNDYRVEYYWK

-1298 PQFFLYDFSGDQLVR
+1298 PQFFLYDFSGEQLSR
-1313 TTTGSYSYIGP
+1313 TTTGSYSYVGP
-1324 KPLNNIVLNRNSN
+1324 TPLNNIVLNRNSN
-1337 TDVSKVSVSE
+1337 TDISKVSISE

-1398 KEDINFTIDTKEDTE
+1398 REDINFTIDTKEETE
-1413 VILQTLDVNGPD
+1413 IILQTLDVNGLD
-1425 KRGLISLSSYS
+1425 KRGLISLSNYS
-1436 TEYFTDKGLKP
+1436 TEYFTDKGLKA
-1447 GQHIVIYLKD
+1447 GQHIVIYIKD
-1457 KTSRT
+1457 KTSHI

-1476 REVYSKSLIV
+1476 REVYSKSIIV
-1486 DFFNLTTDILDLEST
+1486 DFFNLATDMLELEST
-1501 TVNHPTVNDVLYLSF
+1501 TVNHPTVNDTLYLSF
-1516 GIKVIDK
+1516 GIKVVDK

-1544 LGNVGKLISPEDVFI
+1544 LGNVGKLISPDDVFI

-1613 NEYYRNIDASSE
+1613 NEYYRNIDASSA
-1625 NFLKLFKVEIPDIF
+1625 NFLQLFKVEIPDIF

-1649 DFIRHTMPN
+1649 DFIKHTMPN
-1658 DNFEGTN
+1658 DNFEDTN

-1708 HKILDITGNV
+1708 HKILDITGSA

-1740 NMTPITSKLNE
+1740 NMTPITFKLNE

-1761 TVYNCVLDLY
+1761 TVYNCVLDFY

-1782 KTGLVVP
+1782 KTGLVIP
-1789 PKPFNGKALNLPD
+1789 PKPFNGKILNLPD
-1802 YFTIKIRTYKTYK
+1802 YFNIKIRTYKTYK
-1815 EWVPFS
+1815 EWAPFV
-1821 SYGFGD
+1821 SYDFGD
-1827 RVSYYGKLYESVYQ
+1827 RVTYYGKLYESVYQ
-1841 RVEFNIVT
+1841 TVAFNNVS
-1849 GVYELVNS
+1849 GVYELVTS
-1857 ANKLNSPRKYENVT
+1857 SNKTNSPRNYELVT
-1871 PWISS
+1871 PWVSNK
-1876 QSYSETSLVEYNR
+1876 SYLETSLVKYNR
-1889 DVYVLLSST
+1889 DIYELLSTTQST
-1898 QSNTTPYSDFTNNLS
+1898 ITPYSNFTSNLQSNT
-1913 SSTYIWNKVT
+1913 YIWKNIT
-1923 EWKEIDWNPVQ
+1923 EWREIDWDSVQ

-1940 QGNDLLPFNFTLDS
+1940 QGVDLLPFNFTIDS
-1954 NIDTY
+1954 NIDPFITI
-1959 LTVEVV
+1959 EVT
-1965 SDNGYGCIYN
+1965 SDNGYGCVYS
-1975 DKKNYEIRGNKD
+1975 DKKNYEIRGLKD
-1987 LIENNQIKDTTGPFV
+1987 LTEPYKPIETIGPFV
-2002 PFVPINQILVTRTFV
+2002 PIVINTTLPTPPTRRSSFSFLSTEEFIIF
-2017 PPNQI
+2017 P
-2022 QIEPPPSIYPP
+2022 
-2033 GGSGNNIG
+2033 
-2041 GIGWGL
+2041 
-2047 LQNLAN
+2047 
-2053 QP
+2053 